1 MLDRGQGFFFSHIA
15 INLVQFQK
23 WSAEV
28 RALGRKEELL
38 KIVNV
43 VKKAGEKKHI

>member
-15 INLVQFQK
+15 INLVKFQK
-23 WSAEV
+23 WSAEE

-38 KIVNV
+38 KIGNV
-43 VKKAGEKKHI
+43 VKEAGDKKHI